1 MNPRILWAAAVAA
14 LITAPIRADDKIPAD
29 TATAALIAAPET
41 AAPGELVKLRAQ
53 LVYQRDWLRI
63 TGSPPENPPTFRWT
77 LADPPEGYEIE
88 DWIFQDGRTCVF
100 ATSRPGLYRFV
111 LAGTRLDAEGKP
123 RLFLATHT
131 LTVERPEPPGP
142 EPGPEPTPPEPP
154 EPDLP
159 EGRFGLARLTYQLA
173 RQHVPDGSRAV
184 ADALAENY
192 RGIAARIAA
201 GTLSEPVE
209 ILAETTAG
217 NRRAVGDDAKAW
229 MPFFQQLA
237 ARMRELDQGGEL
249 KSPEDFQQAWAEIAT
264 GLDAVRP

>member
-1 MNPRILWAAAVAA
+1 MNPRML
-14 LITAPIRADDKIPAD
+14 K
-29 TATAALIAAPET
+29 ATIVAALIAAPVRADDKIENIPTDTAAAAVIAAPKT

-63 TGSPPENPPTFRWT
+63 AGSPPENPPAFRWA
-77 LADPPEGYEIE
+77 LADPPNGYEIE

-100 ATSRPGLYRFV
+100 ATSQSGVYRFV

-131 LTVERPEPPGP
+131 LTVEPSRPPGP
-142 EPGPEPTPPEPP
+142 EPNPPAPP

-159 EGRFGLARLTYQLA
+159 DGRFGLARLIYQLA
-173 RQHVPDGSRAV
+173 RQHVPARQRDAAG
-184 ADALAENY
+184 ALAENY
-192 RGIAARIAA
+192 RGISAQIAA
-201 GTLSEPVE
+201 GTLTGAAE

-217 NRRAVGDDAKAW
+217 NRRAVGSNAETW

-237 ARMRELDQGGEL
+237 IRLRELDETGEL
-249 KSPEDFQQAWAEIAT
+249 KTPEDFQQAWGEIAT
-264 GLDAVRP
+264 GLDAIRP